1 MNKKSFLLG
10 FTIAV
15 LLVCA
20 VAASLSDAPEIGRYQ
35 INGIGED
42 LFIVDTTTGV
52 VKWVFTR
59 KDNVTP
65 GAKKLGV
72 PFDEMGQHPWDKK

>member
-10 FTIAV
+10 FAIAV

-20 VAASLSDAPEIGRYQ
+20 VAASLSDAPEVGRYQ
-35 INGIGED
+35 ITGVGPD
-42 LFIVDTTTGV
+42 TFIVDTTTGV

-59 KDNVTP
+59 GEGVT
-65 GAKKLGV
+65 KYQKQLGI
-72 PFDEMGQHPWDKK
+72 PFSQMTDTTWK

>member
-10 FTIAV
+10 FAIAI
-15 LLVCA
+15 LLFLA
-20 VAASLSDAPEIGRYQ
+20 VGAISDTPEIGRYQ
-35 INGIGED
+35 INGTGED

-59 KDNVTP
+59 KDNVSP